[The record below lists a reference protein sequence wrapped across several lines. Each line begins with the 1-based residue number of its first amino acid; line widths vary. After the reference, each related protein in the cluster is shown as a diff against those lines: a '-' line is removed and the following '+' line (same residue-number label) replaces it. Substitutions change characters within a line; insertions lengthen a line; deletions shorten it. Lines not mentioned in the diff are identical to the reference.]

1 MSSQN
6 IAQSPDD
13 FVYTSSSGA
22 PISQPYAFGR
32 VGNSGPLLLED
43 AAAIEVLAHFAR
55 ERIPGM
61 LFHSEDHSNA
71 NHVSQQ
77 NE

>member
-1 MSSQN
+1 MSSQR
-6 IAQSPDD
+6 IVRSPND

-32 VGNSGPLLLED
+32 VGESGPLLLED

-61 LFHSEDHSNA
+61 LFRSKDQSNA